1 MFPKGLAN
9 NVRSLSQSWTQ
20 TLEPEFEADY
30 MRKLQGFLATEKNL
44 NKIVYPPESDW
55 FRALELTSFEDVKVV
70 ILGQDPYH
78 GEGQAH
84 GLAFSVPHDVKIPP
98 SLFNIYKE
106 LKADL
111 DISPPPNGNLEHWA
125 KQGVLLLNA
134 VLTVEAGKAGSHQGH
149 GWEKFTD
156 AIIRKLDNQQR
167 PLVFILWGK
176 YAQDKAGYIDRK
188 RHLVLASAHPSPL
201 SAHTG
206 FFGSKPFSQTNTF
219 LRSKGLAEIDW
230 S

>member
-1 MFPKGLAN
+1 M
-9 NVRSLSQSWTQ
+9 RSLSQSWTQ

-30 MRKLQGFLATEKNL
+30 MRELQGFLATEKNL

-84 GLAFSVPHDVKIPP
+84 GLAFSVPLDVKIPP

>member
-1 MFPKGLAN
+1 M
-9 NVRSLSQSWTQ
+9 SQSWTQ

-30 MRKLQGFLATEKNL
+30 MRELQGFLATEKNL

-84 GLAFSVPHDVKIPP
+84 GLAFSVPLDVKIPP

-111 DISPPPNGNLEHWA
+111 DISPPPHGNLEHWA